1 MASNPPMVGAATLM
15 SAQASANCPTVTVPL
30 GAQPPSGSSPRR
42 QWRIHQPVW
51 IWMPFQPRCSRPP
64 AAASPPSTGT
74 SIQLF
79 AGGPVAWFLPS
90 VTQGNP
96 AASRAPA
103 EFKFHC
109 QMLEDLVIGA
119 EELGNGLDVGRPR
132 RLDTGQVHL
141 PVNVPGG
148 MLALNA
154 LVLPVF
160 PGRAVKAALDE
171 SQAVASVRGDDM
183 GPKVLPDRT
192 RYERWRSEGWCHK
205 RGWCEGRIR
214 NRGRRWESRQQWRRG
229 NALGRGRMPRLDLGN
244 LGLLRR

>member
-30 GAQPPSGSSPRR
+30 GAQPPSGGSPRR
-42 QWRIHQPVW
+42 RWRIHKPVW

-79 AGGPVAWFLPS
+79 AGGPVAWFPPS
-90 VTQGNP
+90 VAQGNP
-96 AASRAPA
+96 AVSRARA

-119 EELGNGLDVGRPR
+119 QELGNGLDVGRPR
-132 RLDTGQVHL
+132 RLDTRQVHL
-141 PVNVPGG
+141 PVNAPGG
-148 MLALNA
+148 LLTVNA

-171 SQAVASVRGDDM
+171 SQAVASVRGDDI
-183 GPKVLPDRT
+183 GARKSWRAGLVTSVGGARVGATSVGGAKVGYATAGGGGKAGNGGGGSD
-192 RYERWRSEGWCHK
+192 
-205 RGWCEGRIR
+205 GR
-214 NRGRRWESRQQWRRG
+214 Q
-229 NALGRGRMPRLDLGN
+229 
-244 LGLLRR
+244 